1 MIGDALL
8 GGNTHKIKKIKKIH
22 NENVFSLC

>member
-8 GGNTHKIKKIKKIH
+8 GGNTHKKNKKIKKH